1 MSAPNALDG
10 FLDAC
15 LEIEEAVRGALDP
28 ARTPLAEPALV
39 ALIREY
45 AQRHGSLGMS
55 DRVLRSAVRYVML
68 SMRGLGPLEP
78 LLAET
83 SVEEVAVNGP
93 RDLWARHG
101 GTFRRVPIGFYD
113 DDHVRR
119 ILERLAASAR
129 GSLRQL
135 DPGHGIQDFTLP
147 DGSRLH
153 VVHPELTPTGS
164 WLVNLRRP
172 LAASSLPAIQR
183 SELLEDALL
192 AGATVLIAGL
202 PGSGKTTL
210 ARALLGRLPD
220 SVRIVVVEEVGE
232 TRIPTCNV
240 AHLQTRW
247 ERPGS
252 RAIPLRTLVAAALR
266 MSPHRLVVGE
276 IRDDEALPFTLAI
289 ASGVP
294 GLSTIHARDPRG
306 ALERLATLA
315 MLAPQSPP
323 AAALRQLIAEAVDL
337 VVHLHWDRE
346 PIIDAIAA
354 IEGLA
359 DPGGLGPF
367 VLTDITAAPPP
378 AGSRLLRRFPGLG
391 RRTVELVG

>member
-39 ALIREY
+39 ALIREH

>member
-93 RDLWARHG
+93 RDLWARRG
-101 GTFRRVPIGFYD
+101 GTFRRVPIGLYD

-172 LAASSLPAIQR
+172 LAASALPAIQR

-323 AAALRQLIAEAVDL
+323 AAALSQLIAEAVDL

-391 RRTVELVG
+391 RRAVELVG

>member
-39 ALIREY
+39 ALIREH

-93 RDLWARHG
+93 RDLWARRG
-101 GTFRRVPIGFYD
+101 GTFRRVPIGLYD

-172 LAASSLPAIQR
+172 LAASALPAIQR

-323 AAALRQLIAEAVDL
+323 AAALSQLIAEAVDL

-391 RRTVELVG
+391 RRAVELVG